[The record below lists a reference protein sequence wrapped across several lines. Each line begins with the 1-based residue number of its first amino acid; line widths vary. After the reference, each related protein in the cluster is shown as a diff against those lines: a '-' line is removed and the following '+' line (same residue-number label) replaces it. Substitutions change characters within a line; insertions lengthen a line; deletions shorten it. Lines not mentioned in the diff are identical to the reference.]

1 MNVQYERQI
10 DEITTEELRPD
21 LYYQRERNPTGPER
35 RWPKVIGIV
44 EIISGFVTAF
54 LGAMEVFI
62 VPLTDNIQDTNVIH
76 LNKTNCYG
84 AGILAGIMM
93 ILTGSTAIRASISK
107 RASTVYRF
115 YNLTMLT
122 LAFYVALTI
131 FLITAYGLG
140 WTVKSNYP
148 PNTHIHEV
156 HIFMT
161 ISTVLG
167 LLFVTSAF
175 VKYYD
180 LVFCGEMQLSKK
192 WLECLCCCFNRRQGW
207 SQTHSRMA
215 ARGSQPAGLPI

>member
-1 MNVQYERQI
+1 MNVQYERI
-10 DEITTEELRPD
+10 DEIAGEELRPD
-21 LYYQRERNPTGPER
+21 HYYQMERDPTGPER
-35 RWPKVIGIV
+35 RWPKVIGVV

-62 VPLTDNIQDTNVIH
+62 VPMTDNIRDSDVIY

-122 LAFYVALTI
+122 LVLYVAITI
-131 FLITAYGLG
+131 FLITGYGLG

-156 HIFMT
+156 HIFVT
-161 ISTVLG
+161 VSTVLG
-167 LLFVTSAF
+167 LMFVTSAF

-180 LVFCGEMQLSKK
+180 LVFYGEMQLAKK
-192 WLECLCCCFNRRQGW
+192 WLECLTCCFSRRLQ
-207 SQTHSRMA
+207 QTEYQH
-215 ARGSQPAGLPI
+215 